1 MEYLATQI
9 PALVSQFGSV
19 QKRIKVLSGTKP
31 PPIPIT
37 LSMLSLINN
46 CELMNEYNIVHLLEI
61 TAH

>member
-46 CELMNEYNIVHLLEI
+46 CELMNEYNIVH
-61 TAH
+61 